1 MVSGPGGGDRG
12 GIFPATHHSAIIALR
27 SEDPAVR
34 ARSLELVSAAYWRP
48 VYKHLRLKWRKDA
61 EEAADLTQAF
71 FVNAFEREFFADYD
85 VDKARFRTFV
95 RLCLDRF
102 VSKQNEAGRRL
113 KRGGGVPVLSLDVS
127 ELEGELARG
136 GAPKSAEGIEAH
148 FDQEWA
154 RSLLAMSVDALRE
167 RLEKRGKPSYF
178 HVFERYDLRTEPGKA
193 SYAEVAR
200 DLGLT
205 VFDVTNYLSV
215 ARKEFRRVVLEKLRD
230 ITASDQEFREEAR
243 ALLGEGAV

>member
-1 MVSGPGGGDRG
+1 MTGAGDNDKGG
-12 GIFPATHHSAIIALR
+12 GIFPATRHSAIVALR
-27 SEDPAVR
+27 SDDAEVR
-34 ARSLELVSAAYWRP
+34 ARSLDLVSAAYWRP
-48 VYKHLRLKWRKDA
+48 VYKHLRLKWRKSA
-61 EEAADLTQAF
+61 EEASDLTQAF
-71 FVNAFEREFFADYD
+71 FVTAFEREFFADYD
-85 VDKARFRTFV
+85 PEKARFRTFV

-136 GAPKSAEGIEAH
+136 APQSPEGIEAH

-154 RSLLAMSVDALRE
+154 RSLLAMSVEALRE
-167 RLEKRGKPSYF
+167 RLEQRGKPKYF
-178 HVFERYDLRTEPGKA
+178 HVFERYDLRTEPGRA
-193 SYAEVAR
+193 SYADVGRE
-200 DLGLT
+200 LGLT

-215 ARKEFRRVVLEKLRD
+215 ARREFRRVVLEKLRD
-230 ITASDQEFREEAR
+230 ITASEQEFREEAR

>member
-1 MVSGPGGGDRG
+1 MAGAGDNDQGG
-12 GIFPATHHSAIIALR
+12 GIFPATRHSAIVALR
-27 SEDPAVR
+27 SDDAEVR
-34 ARSLELVSAAYWRP
+34 ARSLDLVSAAYWRP
-48 VYKHLRLKWRKDA
+48 VYKHLRLKWRKSA
-61 EEAADLTQAF
+61 EEASDLTQAF
-71 FVNAFEREFFADYD
+71 FVTAFEREFFADYD
-85 VDKARFRTFV
+85 PEKARFRTFV

-136 GAPKSAEGIEAH
+136 APQSPEGIEAH

-167 RLEKRGKPSYF
+167 RLEQRGKPKYF
-178 HVFERYDLRTEPGKA
+178 QVFERYDLRTEPGRS
-193 SYAEVAR
+193 SYADVGRE
-200 DLGLT
+200 LGLT

-230 ITASDQEFREEAR
+230 ITASEQEFREEAR
-243 ALLGEGAV
+243 GLLGEGAV